1 MCGIVGFTTPGQDP
15 AAAKKIVQGMADLI
29 RHRGPDGE
37 GCYAD
42 GTAALGHRRLSV
54 IDLAGGGPPVLNEDG
69 TLVVVFNGEIY
80 NYKTLRARL
89 QQRGHTF
96 ATDSDTEVLLHGYEE
111 WGRDLPCRLR
121 GMFAFAVWDRTRSTL
136 FCARD
141 LFGIKPLCYY
151 KKGETLLFAS
161 EIKAFLAHPAFEKRL
176 NEARLP
182 DWLSMEYLPDAETL
196 FTGVYELPPAHTL
209 TWQAGRV
216 TLARYA
222 APRFRAKRGRSLRA
236 WAREIGDAVAE
247 SADAHRIADV
257 EVGCF
262 LSGGV
267 DSSLITCEMARR
279 QPAVQCFSVG
289 YAEEAYSELPAAR
302 AAAQAL
308 GVPLTETTVTADDFF
323 AANRAIQ
330 WYLDEPMPNPAEVP
344 LYFLC
349 KAARQRVKVVLSGE
363 GADELFGGY
372 NIYRD
377 PFTARW
383 YDRLPPWLRA
393 GLGAAASLLP
403 PARGVNFLVRRGMSL
418 EERYFGPTAL
428 FNEREKRRLLLFS
441 EHPDRIPPLR
451 RLLPAGEHLDPLRAG
466 AAGNVVCAFQLLRI
480 RAIPLWEDQA
490 GDLPAVFFLHP
501 RHTGQAFQRLH
512 RRRVRQFTRPN
523 GVLAVSI
530 GIFPLAR
537 LDGGG
542 NLLRIRLPVQSV
554 ISLIELHKPAQQR
567 DEHERCRNRRPKDR
581 AAVAVLAAL
590 GEMPRKARTA
600 VQADHDLAR
609 SPFGIRRLRKRQ
621 DVLFRVYGDH
631 DEPCRHHEDRDEQ
644 PPKRPPRQTAR
655 IRPGKAPG
663 REAGFQGRL
672 GGNRPLPNAA
682 HTRAAHPRRT
692 AGSQHHKTAAR
703 AAAARNTSPPPR
715 RSPAAG

>member
-1 MCGIVGFTTPGQDP
+1 M
-15 AAAKKIVQGMADLI
+15 
-29 RHRGPDGE
+29 
-37 GCYAD
+37 
-42 GTAALGHRRLSV
+42 
-54 IDLAGGGPPVLNEDG
+54 LNEDG

-80 NYKTLRARL
+80 NYKTLRVRL
-89 QQRGHTF
+89 QKRGHTF

-121 GMFAFAVWDRTRSTL
+121 GMFAFAVWDRTRGTL

-372 NIYRD
+372 PLYRQ
-377 PFTARW
+377 AVWAERW
-383 YDRLPPWLRA
+383 QKMPRA
-393 GLGAAASLLP
+393 VRRALAALLP
-403 PARGVNFLVRRGMSL
+403 GCGLLRRGALPRWQRSARANYVFETTQERDKYLKRDYCAPTPAQRCKPYFDAVRGLDEPTAVQWVDWQTWLPRDILRKADRMSMAHSL
-418 EERYFGPTAL
+418 ELRVPFL
-428 FNEREKRRLLLFS
+428 
-441 EHPDRIPPLR
+441 DR
-451 RLLPAGEHLDPLRAG
+451 
-466 AAGNVVCAFQLLRI
+466 Q
-480 RAIPLWEDQA
+480 
-490 GDLPAVFFLHP
+490 
-501 RHTGQAFQRLH
+501 
-512 RRRVRQFTRPN
+512 
-523 GVLAVSI
+523 
-530 GIFPLAR
+530 
-537 LDGGG
+537 
-542 NLLRIRLPVQSV
+542 
-554 ISLIELHKPAQQR
+554 
-567 DEHERCRNRRPKDR
+567 
-581 AAVAVLAAL
+581 VLAA
-590 GEMPRKARTA
+590 A
-600 VQADHDLAR
+600 QAL
-609 SPFGIRRLRKRQ
+609 
-621 DVLFRVYGDH
+621 
-631 DEPCRHHEDRDEQ
+631 
-644 PPKRPPRQTAR
+644 
-655 IRPGKAPG
+655 
-663 REAGFQGRL
+663 
-672 GGNRPLPNAA
+672 
-682 HTRAAHPRRT
+682 PRRYRCT
-692 AGSQHHKTAAR
+692 GRRGKIALR
-703 AAAARNTSPPPR
+703 AAAARHGLTDRVIFAGVQSDVPAFMNAFDLFLLPSNFEGSPVTLVEAQGCGVPCLASTNVPDDG
-715 RSPAAG
+715 SVTDLVHFLPLAAPLTDWAAKAEAIAAHGDHDDHWAALSAAGYELKTAARRMEQLYDKLGGHA

>member
-1 MCGIVGFTTPGQDP
+1 MCGIVGFTAPGQDP
-15 AAAKKIVQGMADLI
+15 AAAKQIVQGMADLI

-54 IDLAGGGPPVLNEDG
+54 IDLAGGGQPMLNEDG

-89 QQRGHTF
+89 QQCGHTF

-121 GMFAFAVWDRTRSTL
+121 GMFAFAVWDRTRGTL

-393 GLGAAASLLP
+393 GLGAAAALLP

-428 FNEREKRRLLLFS
+428 FNEREKRRLLADYAGDGDPMFLTEAIWDATEGLDPVTRMQQVDLNLWLAGDILLKADKMSMAHSLELRVPFL
-441 EHPDRIPPLR
+441 DREVWALAAA
-451 RLLPAGEHLDPLRAG
+451 LPA
-466 AAGNVVCAFQLLRI
+466 AAKA
-480 RAIPLWEDQA
+480 D
-490 GDLPAVFFLHP
+490 
-501 RHTGQAFQRLH
+501 
-512 RRRVRQFTRPN
+512 
-523 GVLAVSI
+523 
-530 GIFPLAR
+530 
-537 LDGGG
+537 
-542 NLLRIRLPVQSV
+542 
-554 ISLIELHKPAQQR
+554 
-567 DEHERCRNRRPKDR
+567 
-581 AAVAVLAAL
+581 
-590 GEMPRKARTA
+590 ARTTKIA
-600 VQADHDLAR
+600 
-609 SPFGIRRLRKRQ
+609 LRQ
-621 DVLFRVYGDH
+621 
-631 DEPCRHHEDRDEQ
+631 
-644 PPKRPPRQTAR
+644 
-655 IRPGKAPG
+655 
-663 REAGFQGRL
+663 
-672 GGNRPLPNAA
+672 
-682 HTRAAHPRRT
+682 
-692 AGSQHHKTAAR
+692 
-703 AAAARNTSPPPR
+703 AAARTL
-715 RSPAAG
+715 PAASAARKKLGFPVPVRDWLRQEPYTSRVRAVFSRPAAAEFFDPRALHSMLNQHLHGGDCWRQIWCVYSFLIWYEQFFGA